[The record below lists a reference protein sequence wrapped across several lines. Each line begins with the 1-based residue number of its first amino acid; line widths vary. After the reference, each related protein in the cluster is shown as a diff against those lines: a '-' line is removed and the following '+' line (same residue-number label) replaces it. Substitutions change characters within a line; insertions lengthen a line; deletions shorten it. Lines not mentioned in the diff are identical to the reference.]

1 MLKVAV
7 VFMAAVAL
15 GIGTFFAGY
24 HARIWY
30 EGHRLM
36 AYTFETWSPA
46 NQWFHDGELP
56 VGPKTWVKAPNPNA
70 IISRASYDLRDGPVR
85 IRGQLPEGTYWSLSL
100 YGDDSVALV
109 SLNDQEIGTRRVDHV
124 LIHNSMNPDD
134 IHGMNAAQAV
144 PGRSWRGYA
153 VLRFLVPTPESYEAV
168 RASQLSFTMT
178 ACSVIN
184 DALVCIDRE
193 TGP

>member
-1 MLKVAV
+1 MLKIVILLIVAI
-7 VFMAAVAL
+7 AL
-15 GIGTFFAGY
+15 GMGTFFAGY

-36 AYTFETWSPA
+36 AYTFEKWSPA

-85 IRGQLPEGTYWSLSL
+85 IRGRLPEGTYWSLSL

-109 SLNDQEIGTRRVDHV
+109 SLNDQEIGSTQVDHV
-124 LIHNSMNPDD
+124 LIHDSMNPDR
-134 IHGMNAAQAV
+134 IKGMDAIRVV

-153 VLRFLVPTPESYEAV
+153 VLRFLVPTPQSYEAV
-168 RASQLSFTMT
+168 RASQLTFTMT
-178 ACSVIN
+178 ACSVVEG
-184 DALVCIDRE
+184 ALVCIDPKA
-193 TGP
+193 GA